1 MTVTTLAQAKV
12 RAMRSIPSKP
22 WLVDALLYGGSAVF
36 AGVTAAAAGIPLQ
49 RSWGRT
55 AVWAYGVAAVVAVGA
70 ALLQDDEARRR
81 RRRTLLVVAVFVSTA
96 IVPLAVA
103 SIRRAEGD
111 PGDHAQSEVIVVE
124 EAADALLDGR
134 DPYAAEY
141 RGGPL
146 ADRPL
151 ATQVHLPYLPGMLVF
166 GIPRALAGHA
176 PWADARVW
184 FAIGALAFALVSL
197 RRSGIPPDARLR
209 VFQVLFALP
218 TGALLLATGGD
229 DVPVVAL
236 LLAASV
242 LARRGRAGAAGMLGG
257 LALATKQTS
266 LLVLPFLALGIAG
279 GQERRRFIAITGLVA
294 AGLILPFALW
304 DWGAFVEDTIL
315 FPLNLGA
322 GRSAAET
329 PTVGSLL
336 LDLLPSQRA
345 AVTAI
350 LVAVVAGVVGLL
362 LFTGRVTSMSQA
374 CGRAAGAFLAAV
386 ALAPAA
392 RAGYLGYPANLL
404 VWGRAMR
411 IGPRGARPGPE
422 GG

>member
-1 MTVTTLAQAKV
+1 
-12 RAMRSIPSKP
+12 MRRIRSGP
-22 WLVDALLYGGSAVF
+22 WLVDALLYGGSTVF
-36 AGVTAAAAGIPLQ
+36 AGITATTAGIPLQ

-70 ALLQDDEARRR
+70 ALLQNDEARRP
-81 RRRTLLVVAVFVSTA
+81 RRRTLLAVAVFVFA
-96 IVPLAVA
+96 AAVPLVVA
-103 SIRRAEGD
+103 AILRAEGD
-111 PGDHAQSEVIVVE
+111 PGHHAQSEVIVVE

-141 RGGPL
+141 RDGPL
-146 ADRPL
+146 VDRPL
-151 ATQVHLPYLPGMLVF
+151 ATQVHVPYLPGMLVF

-184 FAIGALAFALVSL
+184 FAIGALGVVLVSL
-197 RRSGIPPDARLR
+197 RRSDISPDARLR

-242 LARRGRAGAAGMLGG
+242 LAERGRAGAAGLLGG

-279 GQERRRFIAITGLVA
+279 GRDRHRFITITGLVA
-294 AGLILPFALW
+294 AGLTLPFALW
-304 DWGAFVEDTIL
+304 DWGSFVEDTIL
-315 FPLNLGA
+315 FPLNLGT

-336 LDLLPSQRA
+336 LDLLPSHRT

-350 LVAVVAGVVGLL
+350 LVAVVAGVMALL
-362 LFTGRVTSMSQA
+362 LFTGRVTTMSQA
-374 CGRAAGAFLAAV
+374 CVRAAGAFLAAV

-392 RAGYLGYPANLL
+392 RAGYLVYPVNLM
-404 VWGRAMR
+404 VWALAMR
-411 IGPRGARPGPE
+411 VGPRGAGPGAEE
-422 GG
+422 G